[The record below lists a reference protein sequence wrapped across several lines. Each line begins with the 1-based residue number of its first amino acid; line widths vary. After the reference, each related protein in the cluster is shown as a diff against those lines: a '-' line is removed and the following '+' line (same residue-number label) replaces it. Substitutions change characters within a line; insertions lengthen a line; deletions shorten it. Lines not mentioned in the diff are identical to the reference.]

1 MDRLQQLLDER
12 YPLFEGISEEG
23 RKIKMQWRQIYSDG
37 YNARIAEEKT
47 SGRVGEQTGQA
58 FHIDVHGDP
67 SVGLFGGI
75 MKVTFEDN
83 TVWDTEM
90 TEAAKE
96 VLSDFYDVSTKSV
109 RTTEEQA
116 AEDKALDKYIGDTL

>member
-1 MDRLQQLLDER
+1 MTIYVIQHTLTHELLEAFTDKE
-12 YPLFEGISEEG
+12 LAEKWHEAVN
-23 RKIKMQWRQIYSDG
+23 YSVVRPVELK
-37 YNARIAEEKT
+37 A
-47 SGRVGEQTGQA
+47 SGRIGEQTGQV

-116 AEDKALDKYIGDTL
+116 AEDKALDKYIGDNL